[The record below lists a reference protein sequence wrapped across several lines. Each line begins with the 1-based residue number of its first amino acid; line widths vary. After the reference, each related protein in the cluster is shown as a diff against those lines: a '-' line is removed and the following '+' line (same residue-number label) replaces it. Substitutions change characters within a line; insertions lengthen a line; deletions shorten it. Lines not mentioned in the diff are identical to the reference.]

1 MKEKGKND
9 KPGGTGFPACAQ
21 KNELTINRRNLPH
34 WQLPGSTY
42 FITFRLKLGIISDD
56 ERQIVIDAI
65 KHIHKIRYFVT
76 VAVVMPDHIHLIL
89 KPVVSESNIEFSLSK
104 ILQSI
109 KRFSAR
115 EINKRRGAKGAI
127 WQDESFD
134 RIIRDYNEFLE
145 KWNYIRLNA
154 VKNGLCQ
161 APEDY
166 PYLWEPG
173 EALENQAENCT
184 AWKGCATKE
193 ERILNNK
200 YVHNAWHHAKPQEPP
215 A

>member
-1 MKEKGKND
+1 MKEKEKTE

-21 KNELTINRRNLPH
+21 KDKLSINRRNLPH

-42 FITFRLKLGIISDD
+42 FITFRLKSGIISDG
-56 ERQIVIDAI
+56 ERKIVIDAI
-65 KHIHKIRYFVT
+65 KHFHKIRYWVT
-76 VAVVMPDHIHLIL
+76 VTVVMPDHVHLML
-89 KPVVSESNIEFSLSK
+89 KPVVSESNAKFSLSN

-109 KRFSAR
+109 KGFSAR
-115 EINKRRGAKGAI
+115 EINKTRGTKGAL

-134 RIIRDYNEFLE
+134 RIVRDYDEWLE

-154 VKNGLCQ
+154 VKTGLCQ

-173 EALENQAENCT
+173 EASEDQAANST
-184 AWKGCATKE
+184 A
-193 ERILNNK
+193 
-200 YVHNAWHHAKPQEPP
+200 
-215 A
+215 